1 MTSEEKEI
9 LLKTE
14 GNVLEESGN
23 SMVGVLEG
31 L

>member
-9 LLKTE
+9 HKAE
-14 GNVLEESGN
+14 GNALEESGN

>member
-9 LLKTE
+9 LKTE

>member
-9 LLKTE
+9 LKTE
-14 GNVLEESGN
+14 GNVLKESGN